1 MGTHENMENMGKLWE
16 NWWEN
21 MFGKLFS
28 ALKWTQVEDSWSEF
42 SLLRHTQIE
51 PSKNGDFQVWNSA
64 FQNLF
69 FDWTTPCAGARSEN
83 AVC

>member
-28 ALKWTQVEDSWSEF
+28 ALKWTQVEDS
-42 SLLRHTQIE
+42 
-51 PSKNGDFQVWNSA
+51 
-64 FQNLF
+64 
-69 FDWTTPCAGARSEN
+69 
-83 AVC
+83 

>member
-28 ALKWTQVEDSWSEF
+28 ALKSTQVEDS
-42 SLLRHTQIE
+42 
-51 PSKNGDFQVWNSA
+51 
-64 FQNLF
+64 
-69 FDWTTPCAGARSEN
+69 
-83 AVC
+83 